1 MNRTGSSVAL
11 SVSQALL
18 EGGVD
23 VEAADDSGQTP
34 LMFAAR
40 REDTEIV
47 TVSLALM

>member
-1 MNRTGSSVAL
+1 MNTVRSSVAL
-11 SVSQALL
+11 LLSQALL

-40 REDTEIV
+40 REDTEMV
-47 TVSLALM
+47 TVSLALL